1 MGKYDVNLYYGYQ
14 RSHETYETYHSFALS
29 DPDETDDAE
38 QVGAKLAEML
48 DTTPQDDDFNWN
60 SMYIRLPDTVVGK
73 IQNGFINRI
82 MAACGDDKDKA
93 HEMYKLWWMIEHGHT
108 LTELMQELKE
118 VQYFDPDDT
127 CQIST
132 PVDELFLQW
141 EEEYGFGGELWPC
154 LGEFLENE
162 YQEAQQ

>member
-1 MGKYDVNLYYGYQ
+1 MKFTVGDTVRIVSNKMGHGF
-14 RSHETYETYHSFALS
+14 SAG
-29 DPDETDDAE
+29 DECIIVRKDLGVPIA
-38 QVGAKLAEML
+38 LAEKIGTKIQYVIGESEAEL
-48 DTTPQDDDFNWN
+48 V
-60 SMYIRLPDTVVGK
+60 SEVVRTNGGK
-73 IQNGFINRI
+73 IENGFINRI
-82 MAACGDDKDKA
+82 MTDCGADKDKA
-93 HEMYKLWWMIEHGHT
+93 HEMYKLWWMVEHGHT